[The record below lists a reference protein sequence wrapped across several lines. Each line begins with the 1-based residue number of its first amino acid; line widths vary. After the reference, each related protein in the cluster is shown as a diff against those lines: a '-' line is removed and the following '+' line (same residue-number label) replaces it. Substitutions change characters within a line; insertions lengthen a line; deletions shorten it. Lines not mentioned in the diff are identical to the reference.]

1 MTLHGFAEWLAQTPA
16 SQVIQNVSWIIP
28 SVQSI
33 HILCISIVI
42 SAVFMVDLR
51 LLGVIGRSQ
60 PVASYTSRFLTWIWP
75 TLVILLISGAVLIT
89 GEPGRSLE
97 NPAFQT
103 KMVLLI
109 LAMATTLGLQL
120 PTFKDPAY
128 WELTTGHRMSARV
141 LAVISLVLWVGIV
154 FAGRW
159 IAYMNTAGE

>member
-1 MTLHGFAEWLAQTPA
+1 MTLHAFAEWLSQTPV
-16 SQVIQNVSWIIP
+16 SQTIQNVAWIIP
-28 SVQSI
+28 TVQSI
-33 HILCISIVI
+33 HILCIAIVM

-51 LLGVIGRSQ
+51 LLGVIGRDQ
-60 PVASYTSRFLTWIWP
+60 PTAAYTSRFLTWIWP
-75 TLVILLISGAVLIT
+75 TLVVLLVSGSILIT
-89 GEPGRSLE
+89 GEPSRSLE

-109 LAMATTLGLQL
+109 LAMITTAVLQR

-128 WELTTGHRMSARV
+128 WELGGHRMASRV
-141 LAVISLVLWVGIV
+141 LAVLSLVLWVCIV